1 MATYYVDPSSGDN
14 SNAGTSTG
22 AAWASFEYAV
32 GGSSGVAAGDF
43 IYLMN
48 TATET
53 PSGSITL
60 SVAGTAT
67 NNIFVIGADSNGDKL
82 SRGSYYTISG
92 SSLPATTNLIQG
104 SATYPN
110 YSFYNI
116 RFTAGT
122 NRNLDNMD
130 ECKFISCRIDNA
142 TDDGTA
148 VDDQTDNRY
157 IDCEIDNNG
166 GKGFSVDLSNKADRH
181 EFLYCKIHDNGETG
195 INLNS
200 PDNVTVAHC
209 QIYDN
214 GWMGISMDS
223 YGTNNSILNCT
234 IDGNAE
240 DGLYLKRAASLD
252 HVDIC
257 NNSITNNS
265 QWGIEFISTDPDDK
279 FTLEFNHFY
288 NNTSGNVDGGVSYN
302 PNITTGDPLYTSTT
316 DGSEDY
322 TPQSSS
328 PLIDAGAGDV
338 TIGALNASVSGG
350 GSGGETSH
358 VFAV

>member
-1 MATYYVDPSSGDN
+1 MATYYVDPSSGSN

-67 NNIFVIGADSNGDKL
+67 DNIFVIGADSNGDKL

-104 SATYPN
+104 SSTYNN
-110 YSFYNI
+110 YTFYNI

-122 NRNLDNMD
+122 NRNLDNID
-130 ECKFISCRIDNA
+130 ESKFISCRIDNA
-142 TDDGTA
+142 SDDGSA
-148 VDDQTDNRY
+148 VDDQNASVY
-157 IDCEIDNNG
+157 VDCKIDNNG
-166 GKGFSVDLSNKADRH
+166 GKGFTVDNSNRGDNH
-181 EFLYCKIHDNGETG
+181 EFLYCKIHDNGEHGLG
-195 INLNS
+195 IGS
-200 PDNVTVAHC
+200 PDQVTIAHC

-214 GWMGISMDS
+214 GWSGIAMDTYS
-223 YGTNNSILNCT
+223 PNNEILNCT
-234 IDGNAE
+234 IDGNTENGININRSAGS
-240 DGLYLKRAASLD
+240 DG
-252 HVDIC
+252 VEII
-257 NNSITNNS
+257 NNSITNNGG
-265 QWGIEFISTDPDDK
+265 WGIEFTNTDPDDQ
-279 FTLEFNHFY
+279 FVLEFNHFH
-288 NNTSGNVDGGVSYN
+288 NNTSGNVDTGVSYN
-302 PNITTGDPLYTSTT
+302 PHITTGDPLYTSTT

-338 TIGALNASVSGG
+338 TIGALNASASGG

>member
-1 MATYYVDPSSGDN
+1 MATYYVDPSSGSN

-67 NNIFVIGADSNGDKL
+67 DNIFVIGADSSGDKL

-104 SATYPN
+104 SSTYNN
-110 YSFYNI
+110 YTFYNI
-116 RFTAGT
+116 RFTAAT

-130 ECKFISCRIDNA
+130 KSKFMSCRIDNA
-142 TDDGTA
+142 SDDGSA
-148 VDDQTDNRY
+148 VDDQTASVY
-157 IDCEIDNNG
+157 VDCEIDNNG
-166 GKGFSVDLSNKADRH
+166 GKGFTVDSSNRGDNH
-181 EFLYCKIHDNGETG
+181 EFLYCKIHDNGEHG
-195 INLNS
+195 LDIGS
-200 PDNVTVAHC
+200 PDQITLAHS

-214 GWMGISMDS
+214 GWSGIYLDIYSP
-223 YGTNNSILNCT
+223 NSEILNCT

-240 DGLYLKRAASLD
+240 NGIHINRAAG
-252 HVDIC
+252 VDGIEII
-257 NNSITNNS
+257 NNSITNNGE
-265 QWGIEFISTDPDDK
+265 WGIEFTSTDPDDQ
-279 FTLEFNHFY
+279 FVLEFNHFH
-288 NNTSGNVDGGVSYN
+288 NNTSGNVDTGVTYN

-338 TIGALNASVSGG
+338 TIGALNASSSGG